1 MLDIQV
7 INIPAAYY
15 YYVLGAYLFFVF
27 LMSVPCGYLR
37 RGYRRWSRPC
47 ARTLYIPIT
56 VSIIMRSVLGLKAS
70 AIPFI
75 LAAFIAGFYVGG
87 LVRARRAGSNQ
98 AAGSYHDG
106 GGG

>member
-15 YYVLGAYLFFVF
+15 YHVLGAYLLFVF

-37 RGYRRWSRPC
+37 PGYRRLSRPW

-56 VSIIMRSVLGLKAS
+56 VSIIMRSVLGLRAS
-70 AIPFI
+70 AIPFVL
-75 LAAFIAGFYVGG
+75 LAFVAGFYAGG
-87 LVRARRAGSNQ
+87 VVRARRAGFNQ
-98 AAGSYHDG
+98 DAGSNHDEG
-106 GGG
+106 SG